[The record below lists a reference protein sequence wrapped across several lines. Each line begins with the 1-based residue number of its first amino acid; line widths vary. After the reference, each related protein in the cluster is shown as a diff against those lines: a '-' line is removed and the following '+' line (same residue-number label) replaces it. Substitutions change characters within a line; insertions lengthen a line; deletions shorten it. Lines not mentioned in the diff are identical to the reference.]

1 MEAVRQYIDAN
12 RLMAVLSLPDT
23 FRNRR
28 LEVIIRPVEEQA
40 KNETATEDIV
50 QSLIGAIP
58 YTDLSLSELREERL
72 GKYEIVP
79 TQAQCPAG

>member
-1 MEAVRQYIDAN
+1 
-12 RLMAVLSLPDT
+12 MAVLSLPDT
-23 FRNRR
+23 FRNRQ
-28 LEVIIRPVEEQA
+28 LEVIIRPVEEQTKSDA
-40 KNETATEDIV
+40 VQENIV

>member
-28 LEVIIRPVEEQA
+28 LEVIIRPVEEQTKSDA
-40 KNETATEDIV
+40 VQENIV

-72 GKYEIVP
+72 GKYEI
-79 TQAQCPAG
+79 AD